1 MKLRIG
7 LVRTLAAVIATT
19 LMGGAALADSGASYW
34 QGVRSAGV
42 LKCGAASAPP
52 FLIRDPA
59 TGNYTGY
66 FADLCREFGDVLGV
80 KTEFVDTTW
89 DNMVAGVQAG
99 KWDLAPALDR
109 TPERAIA
116 INFSAP
122 VSEATYT
129 FAYNKENPKV
139 PADPKSVAD
148 IDKAGVT
155 VAVIAGSAQDKAIAA
170 VLHQATVLRL
180 PTNEEVNLAVKTK
193 RADVVGNE
201 TAMNLLFVKAN
212 PTWATA
218 FSPDPAIVHRGV
230 GFGLPRSLSAADV
243 AVLDIFIQDAKATGE
258 VDRLLN
264 KAIDEVLAASK

>member
-1 MKLRIG
+1 MKFSIG
-7 LVRTLAAVIATT
+7 LVRTLAAVVATT
-19 LMGGAALADSGASYW
+19 LMCGAALADSGTSYW

-59 TGNYTGY
+59 SGNYTGY

-116 INFSAP
+116 INFSVP

-129 FAYNKENPKV
+129 FAYNKDNPKV
-139 PADPKSVAD
+139 PADPKAVAD
-148 IDKAGVT
+148 IDKSGVT
-155 VAVIAGSAQDKAIAA
+155 IAVIAGSAQDKAITAA
-170 VLHQATVLRL
+170 MHQATILRL

-193 RADVVGNE
+193 RADLVGNE
-201 TAMNLLFVKAN
+201 SAMNLLFVKSTSGA
-212 PTWATA
+212 ATS

-243 AVLDIFIQDAKATGE
+243 RVLDIFVMDALATGE
-258 VDRLLN
+258 VDRLVN